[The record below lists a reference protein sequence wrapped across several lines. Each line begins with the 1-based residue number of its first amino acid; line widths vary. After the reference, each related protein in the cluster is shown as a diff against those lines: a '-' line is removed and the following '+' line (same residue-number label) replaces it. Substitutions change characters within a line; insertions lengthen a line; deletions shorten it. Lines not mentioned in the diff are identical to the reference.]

1 MIKMKLENQTPTC
14 VISHLK
20 LIISQIN
27 LICRGLN
34 VVNYNV
40 LCLFLWASIN
50 YPNKYLPPTQ
60 KEVEGKKGVLTF
72 SRRCWKFHVC
82 LRSRTLDTHNQPL
95 LFSHAPRLFCITL
108 LGGKPH
114 ISTINAQKLP
124 QSQEEFVYNSLER
137 WEIVALKIHIFFLK
151 SMLLSLQLSP
161 FAARKASLTD
171 IYL

>member
-50 YPNKYLPPTQ
+50 YQNKYLPPTQ
-60 KEVEGKKGVLTF
+60 KEVEGKKGGFNVF
-72 SRRCWKFHVC
+72 
-82 LRSRTLDTHNQPL
+82 
-95 LFSHAPRLFCITL
+95 
-108 LGGKPH
+108 
-114 ISTINAQKLP
+114 
-124 QSQEEFVYNSLER
+124 
-137 WEIVALKIHIFFLK
+137 
-151 SMLLSLQLSP
+151 
-161 FAARKASLTD
+161 ASLLEVSCVSAEPY
-171 IYL
+171 IGHA